1 MLNET
6 PKGKVFRSTTKI
18 SETLQRYGKRLKKDK
33 GIFKKINDYYDSA
46 ENYFLTAIND
56 IQLEINEDKG
66 LSIR

>member
-6 PKGKVFRSTTKI
+6 PKEKVFRSTTKI